1 MEIKDLA
8 PRQGN
13 VDITIDVV
21 EKGDVREF
29 DKFGK
34 SGRVCNAQ
42 AKDATGTI
50 KLTLWNDD
58 IDKVNA
64 GDKVQ
69 LTNGYVSEFQGE
81 LQLTT
86 GKFGKLEVVGKSEET
101 AESTEAT
108 TEETAEST
116 EATTEPVEAPEDL
129 SIDEEKVE

>member
-108 TEETAEST
+108 TE
-116 EATTEPVEAPEDL
+116 PVEAPEDL